1 MSSTLIAT
9 TARSVA
15 TMSRRAR
22 RASIVAAVGFGSFA
36 VYQVALA
43 AGAPWGDHVWGG
55 RHEGVLPTSLRIGS
69 GFAVVVLAG
78 MATVVLVRSGVI
90 RTAGGPGR
98 LTKTTWAISAYMTL
112 NTLGNL
118 ASESQ
123 VEQAVF
129 GPFTALMAG
138 LTAVVARG

>member
-1 MSSTLIAT
+1 MNAAIAT
-9 TARSVA
+9 AARSVA
-15 TMSRRAR
+15 GMSRRAR
-22 RASIVAAVGFGSFA
+22 RASILAAAGFGGFA
-36 VYQVALA
+36 VYQVALT
-43 AGAPWGDHVWGG
+43 AGAPFGDHVWGG
-55 RHEGVLPTSLRIGS
+55 RHQGVLPTSLRIGS
-69 GFAVVVLAG
+69 GLAVVVLAG

-98 LTKTTWAISAYMTL
+98 FARTTWAISAFMTL

-118 ASESQ
+118 ASESS
-123 VEQAVF
+123 VEQGVF

>member
-1 MSSTLIAT
+1 MNATLT
-9 TARSVA
+9 TATRAVA
-15 TMSRRAR
+15 TMPRRTR
-22 RASIVAAVGFGSFA
+22 RASIVAAAGFGSFA

-55 RHEGVLPTSLRIGS
+55 RHEGVLPTSLRVGS
-69 GFAVVVLAG
+69 GLATGVLLA
-78 MATVVLVRSGVI
+78 MAAVVLVRSGVI

-98 LTKTTWAISAYMTL
+98 FATTTWAISAYMTL
-112 NTLGNL
+112 NTVGNL
-118 ASESQ
+118 ASEST

>member
-1 MSSTLIAT
+1 MSAVVSTAS
-9 TARSVA
+9 RSI
-15 TMSRRAR
+15 TGTPRRVR
-22 RASIVAAVGFGSFA
+22 RASIVAAAGFGSFA
-36 VYQVALA
+36 VYQAALA

-69 GFAVVVLAG
+69 GVAVGVLVG
-78 MATVVLVRSGVI
+78 MAAVVLVRSGVI

-98 LTKTTWAISAYMTL
+98 FAKTTWAVSAYMTL
-112 NTLGNL
+112 NTLGNV
-118 ASESQ
+118 ASESN

>member
-1 MSSTLIAT
+1 MNATLTMAT
-9 TARSVA
+9 RAVA
-15 TMSRRAR
+15 TMPRRVR
-22 RASIVAAVGFGSFA
+22 RASIVAAAGFGSFA

-55 RHEGVLPTSLRIGS
+55 RHEGVLPTSLRLGS
-69 GFAVVVLAG
+69 GLAAGALLG
-78 MATVVLVRSGVI
+78 MAAVVLVRSGVI
-90 RTAGGPGR
+90 RTAAGPGR
-98 LTKTTWAISAYMTL
+98 FAKTTWAISAYMTL
-112 NTLGNL
+112 NTVGNL
-118 ASESQ
+118 ASEST